1 MLLVNENWSQ
11 LTQFVDVVII
21 ELLGSLFSSTKSLL
35 ETAWLP
41 VFVTL
46 HSA

>member
-1 MLLVNENWSQ
+1 MLLVNENRSK
-11 LTQFVDVVII
+11 LTQFVDVVIR
-21 ELLGSLFSSTKSLL
+21 ELLASLFSSTKSLL

-46 HSA
+46 HSV